1 MILFNACRRGLT
13 SLIKELLL
21 EGVDPNSVDMA
32 GQTALH
38 IACLYNHIDIV
49 RELLSYGVDINIKDK
64 MGRTPLFCA
73 CLFDH
78 KEIVKELLAS
88 YEGADPNIV
97 TTGNKTPLHIASLFE
112 HKEII
117 KELLFHNANLNVIDD
132 NGKTPL
138 QQAVDKGSIGVIKL
152 LEDYF
157 PTLQSLCLSYIRLNK
172 IDVSKIPL
180 TLFFE

>member
-78 KEIVKELLAS
+78 KEIVKELPVFNQLYLATL
-88 YEGADPNIV
+88 NIAIWSL
-97 TTGNKTPLHIASLFE
+97 NNRIIFYLIA
-112 HKEII
+112 
-117 KELLFHNANLNVIDD
+117 
-132 NGKTPL
+132 
-138 QQAVDKGSIGVIKL
+138 
-152 LEDYF
+152 
-157 PTLQSLCLSYIRLNK
+157 
-172 IDVSKIPL
+172 
-180 TLFFE
+180 